1 MSNVLWRLLHVCLTT
16 SISYEFIMNL
26 KNQINENTN
35 EAKIIKKM
43 SDHGM
48 YFRMFYTYNY
58 HVYTLKLRV
67 HVEGSSFGE
76 RYE

>member
-1 MSNVLWRLLHVCLTT
+1 
-16 SISYEFIMNL
+16 MNL

-58 HVYTLKLRV
+58 HVYTLKPRV